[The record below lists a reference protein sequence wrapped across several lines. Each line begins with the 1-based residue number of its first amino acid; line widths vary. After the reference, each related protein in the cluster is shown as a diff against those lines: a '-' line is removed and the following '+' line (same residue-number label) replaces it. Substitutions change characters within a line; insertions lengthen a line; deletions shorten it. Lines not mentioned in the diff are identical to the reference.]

1 MEKGIKGVPKVRQA
15 FARTYFDELHER
27 EGKDSKRLPTWIGE
41 LYFEFHRGTY
51 TSMARNKRGNRKSEY
66 AMMELELLSVLA
78 ENAGKAYPT
87 EELNRMWEMI
97 LTNQFHDIL
106 PGSSI
111 HEVYEQ
117 TERKNMQRLRRHQQN

>member
-15 FARTYFDELHER
+15 FARTYFDELHEKV
-27 EGKDSKRLPTWIGE
+27 KDSKRLPTWIGE

-78 ENAGKAYPT
+78 EKRRKSISDRRTEPHVGDDPDKSVPRYSAGLLDP
-87 EELNRMWEMI
+87 
-97 LTNQFHDIL
+97 
-106 PGSSI
+106 
-111 HEVYEQ
+111 
-117 TERKNMQRLRRHQQN
+117 